1 MNVNS
6 DTILLITAIV
16 VLVELLIFGVMLQR
30 QHLFRWTTFGFWS
43 WAAML
48 LYFVIAPLS
57 VFVGGDKYPYT
68 LRMMIGGGVSRGIWI
83 AFVIVAGIAVFF
95 RVYLSTP
102 VTRQKAKIKPLEFHL
117 TPLTALIMII
127 LMGFGLYSLLT
138 FRAGLL
144 SPTGDVIIS
153 RGRFV
158 GSVTGYQSVA
168 HVFLF
173 IPILLLIILRS
184 LPMRVLGYFLAAAYL
199 FLSLPHSYSR
209 FATVSMLI
217 ALTIVITMQS
227 KRSWPPVLGIASVFF
242 LAAVLQIRGHTSWT
256 VSSSTAEILDI
267 SSQIPARASDIF
279 TQADTAMLATFYLES
294 FLKDTLTGFDYGLPM
309 INYLATGWIPNRVF
323 PQKYFLVDWLRD
335 LQGKTYPPE
344 IDNLLIGSKSS
355 LIGSFYSNGG
365 IVAVII
371 EMALFAFL
379 LRKLDGM
386 LAESSSD
393 ILRSLGVAWLST
405 LWMVWGSHDYW
416 GVMLYGTMALPALL
430 IWLFTP
436 KSRPSSRN
444 YTLQGQGI
452 PVDVRTASPQG

>member
-16 VLVELLIFGVMLQR
+16 VLVELVIFGVMLQR

-48 LYFVIAPLS
+48 LYFVISPASVYLS
-57 VFVGGDKYPYT
+57 EDRYLYT

-83 AFVIVAGIAVFF
+83 AFVIVVGIAVFF
-95 RVYLSTP
+95 WVYLHTSVTKPKAETGLTIFYITP
-102 VTRQKAKIKPLEFHL
+102 M
-117 TPLTALIMII
+117 TALIMI
-127 LMGFGLYSLLT
+127 MVVGFGLYSLLT
-138 FRAGLL
+138 FRSGLL
-144 SPTGDVIIS
+144 SPTGEAIIVG
-153 RGRFV
+153 GRFV
-158 GSVTGYQSVA
+158 GSVSGYQSVA

-173 IPILLLIILRS
+173 IPILLLITLRN
-184 LPMRVLGYFLAAAYL
+184 LLMRVLGYLLAAAYL

-209 FATVSMLI
+209 FVTVSMLI
-217 ALTIVITMQS
+217 AITIVITMQS

-256 VSSSTAEILDI
+256 VSSSAAEVLEI
-267 SSQIPARASDIF
+267 SSQIPTRVNNLFA
-279 TQADTAMLATFYLES
+279 QADTAMLATFYLES

-309 INYLATGWIPNRVF
+309 INYLVTGWIPNRVF

-365 IVAVII
+365 LVAVIL

-379 LRKLDGM
+379 LQKLDGM
-386 LAESSSD
+386 LAESSAS
-393 ILRSLGVAWLST
+393 IFRSLGVAWLST

-430 IWLFTP
+430 LWLFTP
-436 KSRPSSRN
+436 KPRPSSRY
-444 YTLQGQGI
+444 YTFQGQGI